1 MGEHDQLVAAER
13 DRLQAAI
20 GRLERQDTEVEAAV
34 EDLGRNL
41 ARPHA
46 PDLDERLRVRLGEPV
61 EEGQQRVHG
70 RLVGTDDDAP
80 AANLLQLAHRD
91 FRVRGERQQPPGVL
105 LKQASR
111 FGQGAVADGPIEQSI
126 AELFLEAAD
135 RLAHGR
141 LGAMQLLGGDRKAA
155 FGRNRDKCAQIL
167 QLHRLIIIWRYLN
180 QTSINW
186 TAGWSQGYNV
196 LGASNYDDDKPADD
210 LRHDAAR
217 RGTGSRLLAAD
228 R

>member
-1 MGEHDQLVAAER
+1 MTVCCPTSSIVARRRPGEGMFGMGEHDQLVAAER

-20 GRLERQDTEVEAAV
+20 GRLERQDTEVEAAI

-46 PDLDERLRVRLGEPV
+46 PDLDERLRVRLGETV

-70 RLVGTDDDAP
+70 RLVGANDDAP

-91 FRVRGERQQPPGVL
+91 FRVGGERQQPPGVL

-141 LGAMQLLGGDRKAA
+141 LGAMQLLGGDREAA
-155 FGRNRDKCAQIL
+155 FRRNRDKCAQIL
-167 QLHRLIIIWRYLN
+167 QLH
-180 QTSINW
+180 
-186 TAGWSQGYNV
+186 V
-196 LGASNYDDDKPADD
+196 SNYNLALFKSNKYKLD
-210 LRHDAAR
+210 
-217 RGTGSRLLAAD
+217 SRLEPGLQ
-228 R
+228 RTGCLQL